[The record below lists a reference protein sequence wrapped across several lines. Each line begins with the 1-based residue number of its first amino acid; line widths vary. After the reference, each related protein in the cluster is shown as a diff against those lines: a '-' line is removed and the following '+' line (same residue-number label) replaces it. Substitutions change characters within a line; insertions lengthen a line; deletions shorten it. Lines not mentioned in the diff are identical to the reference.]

1 MSKAPLTACSAVP
14 NPSNPHYNRL
24 DHEPFLVPH
33 VLSELAL
40 PFTLD
45 DLTTYAERRKYGLST
60 YSVDWK
66 LDFNTLF
73 DPCHLNTSFY
83 AGGGGS
89 NCRFSRLIKKRSK
102 GITVVVMDAC
112 HSEGRYFVNE
122 GLNADDQHNGY
133 GPEVLVSKKKR
144 KKTLTNQSD

>member
-1 MSKAPLTACSAVP
+1 MGSAGFEPATSAMSKAPLTACSAVP

-89 NCRFSRLIKKRSK
+89 NSVF
-102 GITVVVMDAC
+102 
-112 HSEGRYFVNE
+112 
-122 GLNADDQHNGY
+122 LN
-133 GPEVLVSKKKR
+133 S
-144 KKTLTNQSD
+144 